1 MNKFI
6 AENIFILVFFL
17 LLFVMRFH
25 VLKQSAAATEED
37 IRASDKTM
45 KHIVQRKRRIGNLN
59 S

>member
-1 MNKFI
+1 VNKFI

-25 VLKQSAAATEED
+25 VLKQSAAEED